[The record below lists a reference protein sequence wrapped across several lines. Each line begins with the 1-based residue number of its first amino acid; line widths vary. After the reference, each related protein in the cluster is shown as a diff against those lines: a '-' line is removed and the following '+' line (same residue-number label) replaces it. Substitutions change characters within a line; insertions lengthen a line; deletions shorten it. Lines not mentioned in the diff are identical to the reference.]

1 MHSSLVSFLGRSRRT
16 VTPFAVAAAIVL
28 LTTLVPGL
36 GVGIAEAS
44 GGDVAAGDKG
54 LATGAIIGL
63 AVSFILAALL
73 LMIALP
79 FILPKPPGK

>member
-1 MHSSLVSFLGRSRRT
+1 MLQMFVSVLGRSRGALLPLAMAAT
-16 VTPFAVAAAIVL
+16 VVL

-36 GVGIAEAS
+36 GTGITEAS
-44 GGDVAAGDKG
+44 GGDVAAGDKA

-63 AVSFILAALL
+63 AVSFLLAALL